1 MEHRRKKKPDI
12 DPHAPGL
19 GVSVAETLAD
29 LNWDDLPPDLVRNL
43 KMFVLDN
50 LGVLGGAA
58 RAPGIAELNAATPAP
73 TLVRR
78 ARWRAIE
85 RVRR

>member
-43 KMFVLDN
+43 KMFVVGSENSIHWIRD
-50 LGVLGGAA
+50 
-58 RAPGIAELNAATPAP
+58 
-73 TLVRR
+73 RR
-78 ARWRAIE
+78 RIRT
-85 RVRR
+85 